1 MKGTRAA
8 LRYAKAI
15 LDLAKDKNLA
25 KEVNDDMILIR
36 DTIEQNSDLGVML
49 KSPIIKSGV
58 KKSILKDIFKKK
70 VNAITMGAIDLLIEN
85 KRLNLLPLVAK
96 EYIVIYDFMKGIEV
110 AHITTAVP
118 LTKSLEEAM
127 LKRVHETVDSEV
139 SLVNVVDPSI
149 IGGFVLRIGDKQ
161 YDSSV
166 ATRLGDLLSQFEDN
180 EYVSK
185 L

>member
-36 DTIEQNSDLGVML
+36 DTIEQNSDLGVMV

-127 LKRVHETVDSEV
+127 LKRVHETVDNEV